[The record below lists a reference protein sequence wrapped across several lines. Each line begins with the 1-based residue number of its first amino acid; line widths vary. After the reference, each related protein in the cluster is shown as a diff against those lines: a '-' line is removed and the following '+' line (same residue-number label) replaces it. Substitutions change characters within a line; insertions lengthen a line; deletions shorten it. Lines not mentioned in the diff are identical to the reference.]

1 MGVSAAI
8 AAGAAVVGSLATAK
22 AQSEQNKAQE
32 KAAKIQE
39 RQAALETQRRAR
51 RAVAERRILQ
61 GEMQQAAFAQNQGGN
76 SSLSGA
82 VGSLQTQ
89 TAANIGAARTNL
101 AGEIG
106 MNRALIAGARS
117 AARWDTV
124 AGVASAVG
132 SIASTPQFGQWT
144 GAMKGTSTATP
155 ATAEQQRLHA
165 FRAGWA

>member
-1 MGVSAAI
+1 MGVSAAV
-8 AAGAAVVGSLATAK
+8 AATAAVVSSVATMQAQK
-22 AQSEQNKAQE
+22 AQNQAQE
-32 KAAKIQE
+32 KAAKIQQ

-61 GEMQQAAFAQNQGGN
+61 AEMQQSAFAQNQGGN
-76 SSLSGA
+76 SALSGA

-106 MNRALIAGARS
+106 MNRALISGARS
-117 AARWDTV
+117 AARWNTV
-124 AGVASAVG
+124 AGVASAV
-132 SIASTPQFGQWT
+132 SSVASTPQFGQWT
-144 GAMKGTSTATP
+144 GAMKGTSTATQ

-165 FRAGWA
+165 FRSGWQ